1 MERIDRIEAGIIE
14 LQKSHAETEKIIM
27 AGFTR
32 LQKRQEKTDEQLAKT
47 DAQLAKTDAQLAKT
61 DAQLAKTDAQ
71 LAKTDAQLAKTDAQL
86 AKTDAQLAKT
96 DASIQALQKSHAE
109 TEAQVKE
116 TSRILSNIG
125 FNLGIVAEEY
135 FYHAMV
141 DRPVL
146 GGITFD
152 TVEANIKSRTKTAED
167 EFDIVMYNGDSIG
180 LIEIKHKVHPSDLVT
195 LTTQKVQ
202 NFRSLFPD
210 YKDYKIYLGIAG
222 MSVPEEVAK
231 QAQSKGIAV
240 LRQKG
245 EVTEISDKHLTA
257 Y

>member
-32 LQKRQEKTDEQLAKT
+32 LQKRQEKTD
-47 DAQLAKTDAQLAKT
+47 AQLAKTDAQLAKT

-71 LAKTDAQLAKTDAQL
+71 LAKTDAQLAKTDAKL
-86 AKTDAQLAKT
+86 W
-96 DASIQALQKSHAE
+96 SIG
-109 TEAQVKE
+109 V
-116 TSRILSNIG
+116 
-125 FNLGIVAEEY
+125 NLGHTAEEY
-135 FYHAMV
+135 FYYALV
-141 DRPVL
+141 DNPML

-152 TVEANIKSRTKTAED
+152 TVEANIKSRTKTVED

-210 YKDYKIYLGIAG
+210 FKDYKIYLGIAG
-222 MSVPEEVAK
+222 MSVPEEIAK

-245 EVTEISDKHLTA
+245 EVTEISDKHLIA